1 MFKLCF
7 NLMPSLVLD
16 QIFPKLASQ
25 IYWNWYITT
34 HFTAPVAG
42 SGHFII
48 MLPDIDTDIDTVGKI
63 KY

>member
-1 MFKLCF
+1 
-7 NLMPSLVLD
+7 MPSLVLD
-16 QIFPKLASQ
+16 QILPKLASQ

-48 MLPDIDTDIDTVGKI
+48 MLPDTDTYIDTVGKI